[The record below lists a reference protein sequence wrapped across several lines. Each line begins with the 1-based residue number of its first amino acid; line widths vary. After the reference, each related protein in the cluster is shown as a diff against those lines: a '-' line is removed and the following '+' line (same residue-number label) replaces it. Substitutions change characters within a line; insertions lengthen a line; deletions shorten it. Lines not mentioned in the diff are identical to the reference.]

1 MKKIRRFSRWQLIV
15 LVIVLTAVVSGCANV
30 RQGVSWPALEL
41 VTINDQP
48 RVLVTYDGQVEAI
61 DPYQGAQ
68 IHVLRDEDGEII
80 RQENG
85 NVSEWIIRGNDYDGS
100 QFFVSPFEVDGN
112 FLFPTYNDRILEIDA
127 NAPAVATTNIIE
139 LTDGVIADVVVTD
152 DLIYVPYRSQDVV
165 ALDSETYQEVWRFDT
180 VEGVW
185 ASPLLADG
193 VLYVTSINHRLY
205 AVDAATGEALWSE
218 PVDLEGAIASTP
230 VLYND
235 ALYVGSYSH
244 KMYQVSLNGQI
255 INTYEGNNWIWGS
268 PVIENDILY
277 YTDLSGYVYALN
289 ATDLSE
295 IWAERPAKRGIRPA
309 PIVTEDYV
317 VVGSRDGNV
326 FWLNPETGATVQS
339 VEVDGRPELLSDM
352 LYLPADEETG
362 HPELVLIASTDN
374 KRLVMAFNMETFS
387 LQWVYGR

>member
-15 LVIVLTAVVSGCANV
+15 LIFILTAVVSGCANV

-41 VTINDQP
+41 VTINDEP

-68 IHVLRDEDGEII
+68 IHVLRDADGEII

-139 LTDGVIADVVVTD
+139 LTDGVIADVIVTD

-165 ALDSETYQEVWRFDT
+165 ALDSETYQQVWRFDT

-244 KMYQVSLNGQI
+244 KMYQISLDGQI

-268 PVIENDILY
+268 PVIENDVLY

-317 VVGSRDGNV
+317 VVGARDGNV

-339 VEVDGRPELLSDM
+339 VEVEGRPELLSDM

-362 HPELVLIASTDN
+362 RPELVLIASTDK

>member
-1 MKKIRRFSRWQLIV
+1 MLIFI
-15 LVIVLTAVVSGCANV
+15 LIAVISGCANV

-41 VTINDQP
+41 VTINDEP

-68 IHVLRDEDGEII
+68 IHVLRDADGEII

-85 NVSEWIIRGNDYDGS
+85 NVREWIIRGNDYDGS

-139 LTDGVIADVVVTD
+139 LTDGVIADVIVTD

-193 VLYVTSINHRLY
+193 VLYITSINHRLH

-244 KMYQVSLNGQI
+244 KMYQISLDGQI

-268 PVIENDILY
+268 PVIENDVLY

-339 VEVDGRPELLSDM
+339 DEVDGRPELLSDM
-352 LYLPADEETG
+352 LYLPSDEEAG
-362 HPELVLIASTDN
+362 RPELVLIASTDN

>member
-1 MKKIRRFSRWQLIV
+1 MKKNRRFSRWQLIV
-15 LVIVLTAVVSGCANV
+15 LIFILAAVVSGCANV
-30 RQGVSWPALEL
+30 RQGVSWPALEF

-68 IHVLRDEDGEII
+68 IHVLRDENGEII
-80 RQENG
+80 RQDNG
-85 NVSEWIIRGNDYDGS
+85 DVSEWIIRGNDYDGS

-112 FLFPTYNDRILEIDA
+112 FLFPTYNNRILEVDA
-127 NAPAVATTNIIE
+127 NTPSIATSNTIE
-139 LTDGVIADVVVTD
+139 LSDGVIADVIVTD

-185 ASPLLADG
+185 ATPLLADG
-193 VLYVTSINHRLY
+193 VLYITSINHKLY
-205 AVDAATGEALWSE
+205 AVDANSGESLWSE
-218 PVDLEGAIASTP
+218 PIDLDGAIASTP

-244 KMYQVSLNGQI
+244 NMYQISLSGQI
-255 INTYEGNNWIWGS
+255 MNTYEGNNWIWGS
-268 PVIENDILY
+268 PVIVNDVLY

-289 ATDLSE
+289 TTDLSE

-317 VVGSRDGNV
+317 VVGARDGNV
-326 FWLNPETGATVQS
+326 FWLNPETGTTVQS
-339 VEVDGRPELLSDM
+339 VDDGLPELLSDM
-352 LYLPADEETG
+352 LYLPSDEEAG

>member
-15 LVIVLTAVVSGCANV
+15 LIFILAAVVSGCANV
-30 RQGVSWPALEL
+30 RQGVSWPALEF

-80 RQENG
+80 RQDNG
-85 NVSEWIIRGNDYDGS
+85 DVSEWIIRGNDYDGS

-112 FLFPTYNDRILEIDA
+112 FLFPTYNNRILEVDA
-127 NAPAVATTNIIE
+127 NTPSIATSNTIE
-139 LTDGVIADVVVTD
+139 LSDGVIADVIVTD

-185 ASPLLADG
+185 ATPLLADG
-193 VLYVTSINHRLY
+193 VLYITSINHKLY
-205 AVDAATGEALWSE
+205 AVDANSGESLWSE
-218 PVDLEGAIASTP
+218 PVDLDGAIASTP

-244 KMYQVSLNGQI
+244 NMYQISLSGQI
-255 INTYEGNNWIWGS
+255 MNTYEGNNWIWGS
-268 PVIENDILY
+268 PVIVNDVLY

-289 ATDLSE
+289 TTDLSE

-317 VVGSRDGNV
+317 VVGARDGNV
-326 FWLNPETGATVQS
+326 FWLNPETGTTVQS

-352 LYLPADEETG
+352 LYLPSDEEAG

>member
-15 LVIVLTAVVSGCANV
+15 LVAILAAVVSGCANV
-30 RQGVSWPALEL
+30 RRGISWPALEL

-68 IHVLRDEDGEII
+68 IHVLRDADGEIL
-80 RQENG
+80 REENG
-85 NVSEWIIRGNDYDGS
+85 DVGEWIIRGSDYDGS
-100 QFFVSPFEVDGN
+100 QFFVSPFQVDDN
-112 FLFPTYNDRILEIDA
+112 FLFPTYNSRLLEIGVNSPS
-127 NAPAVATTNIIE
+127 NATIIE

-180 VEGVW
+180 VGGVW

-193 VLYVTSINHRLY
+193 VLYITSINHKLY
-205 AVDAATGEALWSE
+205 AVDALTGAAIWSE

-230 VLYND
+230 VLYNN

-244 KMYQVSLNGQI
+244 NMYQISLTGQI
-255 INTYEGNNWIWGS
+255 MNTYEGNNWIWGS
-268 PVIENDILY
+268 PVIENDVLY

-289 ATDLSE
+289 ASNLTE
-295 IWAERPAKRGIRPA
+295 IWAERAVNRGIRPA
-309 PIVTEDYV
+309 PIVTENYV
-317 VVGSRDGNV
+317 VVGARDGSV

-339 VEVDGRPELLSDM
+339 IEVDGRPELLSDM
-352 LYLPADEETG
+352 LYLPANEETG
-362 HPELVLIASTDN
+362 QPALVLIASTDN

-387 LQWVYGR
+387 QQWVYGR